1 MRVQLCHVSAIKTPL
16 ISNQQRRAAILGQ
29 FNVKSFLNHAQTAH
43 LDLKVQERSVN
54 LANLRRTSSTCPARP
69 LSG

>member
-1 MRVQLCHVSAIKTPL
+1 MRVQLCHISAIKMPL

-29 FNVKSFLNHAQTAH
+29 FNVKSFLNHAQTA
-43 LDLKVQERSVN
+43 LDLKVQERSLN